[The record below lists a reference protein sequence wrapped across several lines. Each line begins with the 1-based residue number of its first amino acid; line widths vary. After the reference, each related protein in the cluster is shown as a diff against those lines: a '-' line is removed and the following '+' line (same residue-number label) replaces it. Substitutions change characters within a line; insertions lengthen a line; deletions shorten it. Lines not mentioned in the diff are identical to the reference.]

1 MSDITFHFAPLTF
14 ANLFFESATKLVLF
28 YQGILTLYCF
38 EASKL

>member
-14 ANLFFESATKLVLF
+14 ANLFFESVTKLVLF
-28 YQGILTLYCF
+28 YQRILTLYCF